1 MKGRNR
7 SAWDS
12 LQDIE
17 ILGDPAVKVAEID
30 DNLAVKYKGKEYKN
44 ADRINVGVSGTA
56 DLPAWSGTGPG
67 VPFSFSVA
75 VSTPTKVYRVTIP
88 SFIAPFLVFSSV
100 KIGPTELID
109 GNPICGDI
117 WSEVSENNA
126 VDWPT
131 AETSQTITFTG
142 QSFATS
148 TVTMRQ
154 PRITLYAVRLR

>member
-1 MKGRNR
+1 FSRDW
-7 SAWDS
+7 SSDVCS
-12 LQDIE
+12 SDL
-17 ILGDPAVKVAEID
+17 
-30 DNLAVKYKGKEYKN
+30 KN

-109 GNPICGDI
+109 GNR
-117 WSEVSENNA
+117 SEERRVGSGWRA
-126 VDWPT
+126 
-131 AETSQTITFTG
+131 G
-142 QSFATS
+142 
-148 TVTMRQ
+148 
-154 PRITLYAVRLR
+154 

>member
-30 DNLAVKYKGKEYKN
+30 DSLAVKYKGKEYKN

-88 SFIAPFLVFSSV
+88 SRSEERRDGPLLVLRV
-100 KIGPTELID
+100 LVCLI
-109 GNPICGDI
+109 
-117 WSEVSENNA
+117 
-126 VDWPT
+126 
-131 AETSQTITFTG
+131 
-142 QSFATS
+142 
-148 TVTMRQ
+148 
-154 PRITLYAVRLR
+154 Y